1 MPDPAYAGLSAWR
14 LLLTHYLMLREKA
27 ASLLSMR
34 DLKKQNGGWCIKSAV
49 KRNICIIDSLTR
61 DLESWSS
68 LFDKEEEKKNQKENQ
83 KKRKTKMNSWL
94 KNTKILSCTSFPLKS
109 IFLWNVM
116 HYSKQ
121 ILSLPK
127 FMLAGCCR
135 DYSWRLNFI
144 CKHLC
149 SAVMANKR
157 KTLHTNIKRTFG
169 KVQLSSRPSSKK

>member
-1 MPDPAYAGLSAWR
+1 MPDPAYAGLGAWR

-34 DLKKQNGGWCIKSAV
+34 DLKKWNGGWCIKSAV

-61 DLESWSS
+61 GLESLSS
-68 LFDKEEEKKNQKENQ
+68 LFDKEKKKKKPENQ

-109 IFLWNVM
+109 IFLWNVV
-116 HYSKQ
+116 HCSKQ

-127 FMLAGCCR
+127 FMLDGYCR
-135 DYSWRLNFI
+135 DYSWILNFI
-144 CKHLC
+144 CEHLY